1 MKNKET
7 ANKDLT
13 IQYLN
18 TEGMPQMASGIK
30 RSEAAKNAE
39 DK

>member
-1 MKNKET
+1 MKNNEA

-18 TEGMPQMASGIK
+18 TEGMPMTSVIK
-30 RSEAAKNAE
+30 RSETVKNNIE